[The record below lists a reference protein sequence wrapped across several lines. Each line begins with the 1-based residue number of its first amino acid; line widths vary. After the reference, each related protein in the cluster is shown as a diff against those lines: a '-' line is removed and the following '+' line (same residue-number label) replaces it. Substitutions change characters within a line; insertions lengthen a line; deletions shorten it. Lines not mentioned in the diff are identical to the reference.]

1 VEEDVSAKTY
11 KFLAK
16 GALGPLSG
24 FTWPTPSGGHPGA
37 WVEEEGPLELCARGL
52 HVCRTIDLAHWLHD
66 ELWELEVDGEP
77 LAGVDCLVFRRARL
91 LRRIDAWQEGAAMFT
106 EASVE
111 HARTRAASNS
121 HDTVRGLLADAQWA
135 AGEALVAVSAYAAAL
150 AVATAAR
157 PSERKLAYRAERAW
171 QAGWIAR
178 EMIGARTTD
187 R

>member
-1 VEEDVSAKTY
+1 VEAEVTATAY

-24 FTWPTPSGGHPGA
+24 FTWPTPSDGHPGA
-37 WVEEEGPLELCARGL
+37 WVEEESPLELCARGL
-52 HVCRTIDLAHWLHD
+52 HVCRTIDLAHWLHE

-77 LAGVDCLVFRRARL
+77 LDGVDCLVFRRARL
-91 LRRIDAWQEGAAMFT
+91 LRRIDPWQEGAATFNA
-106 EASVE
+106 ASVE
-111 HARTRAASNS
+111 HARTRAASSS

-135 AGEALVAVSAYAAAL
+135 AGEGLVAVSAYAAAL

-157 PSERKLAYRAERAW
+157 PSERELVYRAERAW
-171 QAGWIAR
+171 QASWIAR
-178 EMIGARTTD
+178 EIIGARADD